1 MQDDWGMDYG
11 GAAEDAGGQWQQE
24 GFPGM
29 ESRPR
34 PPRRRFYLTL
44 FVYALLGGGLGALIG
59 QVIYRGMY
67 DSSGSNV
74 VMVGL
79 ILAVISG
86 LVLLACAVC
95 ELHKPRITVNHELDL
110 RRVLLGLL
118 AAAAVFAI
126 GCLCEFLYEWNS
138 ARTAIVFDDF
148 VFAIDDSGS
157 MGETDPE
164 NLRCS
169 TLAELLDT
177 MGEEER
183 VGLVHFTEEIY
194 TEPIEMA
201 ALDSRQRERLNES
214 IASPRSDGNTDIYK
228 ALMAALEM
236 HEDHKKAGRY
246 PVVVLLSDGWSE
258 FSPSEITK
266 DYVDA
271 GVAITTVSLGPKT
284 DEQTLRELAEST
296 GGSYF
301 RVEQV
306 EDLSQAF
313 RQVSTTQTRRC
324 LFSPRPAIQ
333 RGSILYMILR
343 VVFLALPGALIGF
356 FILWLLQSGSA
367 NRQLLVSGIGGLL
380 AGLVMELGTYFLLP
394 LGVVH
399 VLSWLLYGVVLLH
412 YNDVAS
418 NIQPS
423 KFDLPD
429 YITSGSSEWDAIP
442 TGAPDTGKGTR
453 GKGGN
458 NNRIDRG
465 DDWGGL

>member
-11 GAAEDAGGQWQQE
+11 TAAEDAGGQWQE
-24 GFPGM
+24 ESFPGL
-29 ESRPR
+29 EPRPR
-34 PPRRRFYLTL
+34 PPRRRFHLRL
-44 FVYALLGGGLGALIG
+44 FLYALVGGGLGALIG
-59 QVIYRGMY
+59 QAVYGGMY
-67 DSSGSNV
+67 DPSGSNV
-74 VMVGL
+74 LMAGL
-79 ILAVISG
+79 VLAVISA
-86 LVLLACAVC
+86 LVLLACALC

-138 ARTAIVFDDF
+138 ARTAIEFDDY
-148 VFAIDDSGS
+148 VFAVDDSGS

-164 NLRCS
+164 DLRYS
-169 TLAELLDT
+169 TLADLLDT
-177 MGEEER
+177 MGENER
-183 VGLVHFTEEIY
+183 VGLVRFTEDISSA
-194 TEPIEMA
+194 PIE
-201 ALDSRQRERLNES
+201 LDVLDQRQRERLNES
-214 IASPRSDGNTDIYK
+214 IAAPRSDGNTDIGK
-228 ALMAALEM
+228 ALKTALEM
-236 HEDHKKAGRY
+236 HLDRKEKGRY
-246 PVVVLLSDGWSE
+246 AVVVLLSDGWSE
-258 FSPSEITK
+258 FSLREITK

-284 DEQTLRELAEST
+284 DEQTLRELAQLT

-306 EDLSQAF
+306 EDLSQAL
-313 RQVSTTQTRRC
+313 RQVSTTQTHRC

-333 RGSILYMILR
+333 RGSVLYMVLR
-343 VVFLALPGALIGF
+343 VVFLALPGAVIGF

-367 NRQLLVSGIGGLL
+367 TRQLLVSGIAGLL

-394 LGVVH
+394 LGAVH
-399 VLSWLLYGVVLLH
+399 VASWLLYGVVLLH

-418 NIQPS
+418 QIRPS

-442 TGAPDTGKGTR
+442 TGAPDPGKAAR
-453 GKGGN
+453 GRDGRN
-458 NNRIDRG
+458 TRIDRG
-465 DDWGGL
+465 GDWGGL